1 MAAVSVKRSNKMFAF
16 TTKNVVVEVKR
27 SHRTN
32 NELQNRIKWPWI
44 EPRLHRKSNNKPKF
58 T

>member
-1 MAAVSVKRSNKMFAF
+1 MAAVSVKRSNEMFAF

-32 NELQNRIKWPWI
+32 NELQNRIKWP
-44 EPRLHRKSNNKPKF
+44 
-58 T
+58 